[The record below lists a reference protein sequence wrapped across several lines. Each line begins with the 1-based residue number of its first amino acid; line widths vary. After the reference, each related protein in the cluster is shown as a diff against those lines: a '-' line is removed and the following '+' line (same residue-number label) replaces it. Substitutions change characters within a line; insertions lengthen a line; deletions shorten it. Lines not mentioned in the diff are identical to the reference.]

1 MIFLFHGYS
10 LVLLPGFSNGFR
22 LFTFSSETAE
32 PLKIKGFSGCAMGE
46 CAGVKI

>member
-1 MIFLFHGYS
+1 MVIRLFFYRD
-10 LVLLPGFSNGFR
+10 FQMAFR

-46 CAGVKI
+46 CVGVKI